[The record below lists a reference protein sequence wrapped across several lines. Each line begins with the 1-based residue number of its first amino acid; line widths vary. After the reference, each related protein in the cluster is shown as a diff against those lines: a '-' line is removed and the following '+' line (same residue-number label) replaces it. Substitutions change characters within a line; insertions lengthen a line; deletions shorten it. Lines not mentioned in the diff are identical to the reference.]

1 MGMAHNGPFSSGCFQ
16 KHGTLSLYSK
26 ASATLGTSH
35 ITGTHKMI
43 KENTSFEQDARKIQ
57 LFPPGVQQPLS
68 ICKGL
73 APGPGVCV
81 CVCVCVCVYTHTYI
95 CMVFPGGS
103 VVKNLPTMQET

>member
-26 ASATLGTSH
+26 ASATLGTSN

-43 KENTSFEQDARKIQ
+43 KENASFKQDARQIQ
-57 LFPPGVQQPLS
+57 LFPPGVQRPLS
-68 ICKGL
+68 ICRGL

-81 CVCVCVCVYTHTYI
+81 CVCTHTYI

>member
-43 KENTSFEQDARKIQ
+43 KENTSFKQDARKIQ
-57 LFPPGVQQPLS
+57 LFPPDR
-68 ICKGL
+68 K
-73 APGPGVCV
+73 
-81 CVCVCVCVYTHTYI
+81 
-95 CMVFPGGS
+95 S
-103 VVKNLPTMQET
+103 VG